1 MALWDSLS
9 EAERE
14 AGLELT
20 ANEAAELDRRWEA
33 HVRHPESAIPWSEV
47 RRTLTDRE

>member
-14 AGLELT
+14 EGLSLSSDES
-20 ANEAAELDRRWEA
+20 AEVDRRWDA
-33 HVRHPESAIPWSEV
+33 HLQTPESAIPWSEV